1 MAKGKKTGGR
11 QAGTPNRIS
20 RDLKEA
26 ILVGA
31 EAAGDGDMV
40 SYLTWAAKE
49 HPSSFLALLGK
60 IVPLQVS
67 AAVTLPVLSKE
78 QRDAAVAAFYR
89 ADK

>member
-1 MAKGKKTGGR
+1 MARGKKTGGR
-11 QAGTPNRIS
+11 RAGTPNRIS

-26 ILVGA
+26 ILAGA

-49 HPSSFLALLGK
+49 HPGPFLALLGK

-67 AAVTLPVLSKE
+67 ASVAMPIASKE
-78 QRDAAVAAFYR
+78 QRDAAMAAFLR
-89 ADK
+89 ADR